1 MLLVYTTP
9 IQNIFI
15 NARNTKTITK
25 TIFKNIYCFER
36 FTSFLK
42 AVGSS
47 DKKNST
53 KIRLTLVLKRKVR
66 FRKS

>member
-47 DKKNST
+47 DKK
-53 KIRLTLVLKRKVR
+53 TLPKYV
-66 FRKS
+66 